1 MNNDIWTAIASIF
14 TGKGGTIKLTI
25 FGSLI
30 AATIYEIL
38 GANYNFSLSNS
49 ETSVFLTTA
58 GEMPQQ
64 APQSEKREDI
74 SVQEATDGGVTEEP
88 QQA

>member
-1 MNNDIWTAIASIF
+1 MSNNILTAIASVF
-14 TGKGGTIKLTI
+14 TGKGGTIRLTI

-38 GANYNFSLSNS
+38 DAHYNFSFTNK
-49 ETSVFLTTA
+49 ETVVSLTPA

-64 APQSEKREDI
+64 AIQPESREDAPR
-74 SVQEATDGGVTEEP
+74 QEPADGEATMEP
-88 QQA
+88 QQS

>member
-1 MNNDIWTAIASIF
+1 MNNDIWTAIASVF

-38 GANYNFSLSNS
+38 DAHYNFSFSNKDTTVSLSPTGNVS
-49 ETSVFLTTA
+49 
-58 GEMPQQ
+58 Q
-64 APQSEKREDI
+64 ALQPESREDI
-74 SVQEATDGGVTEEP
+74 PWQETANDGITTEP
-88 QQA
+88 KQA

>member
-1 MNNDIWTAIASIF
+1 MNNDIWTAIASVF

-25 FGSLI
+25 LGSLI

-38 GANYNFSLSNS
+38 DANYNFSFSNK
-49 ETSVFLTTA
+49 ETSVSLTPA

-64 APQSEKREDI
+64 APQPEKREDI
-74 SVQEATDGGVTEEP
+74 PVQETADDRVTMEP